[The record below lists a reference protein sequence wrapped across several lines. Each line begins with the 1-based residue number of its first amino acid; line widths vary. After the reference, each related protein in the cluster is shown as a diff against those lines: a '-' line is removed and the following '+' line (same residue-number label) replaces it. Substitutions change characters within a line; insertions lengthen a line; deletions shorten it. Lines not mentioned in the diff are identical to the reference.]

1 MKISEYAGPDYADDH
16 GSVERDILLASQV
29 RILAEVSQR
38 EEELSK
44 LDSEMRAFFS
54 WNDYAPALCEDIV
67 LTGADDYDIDEDDI
81 EAVRETWIEL
91 THALDVDHHF
101 PFVDLEEVLLA
112 AENNTRDGLVEAD
125 LEDLDDE
132 EAAR

>member
-1 MKISEYAGPDYADDH
+1 MKISSYAPDYEDDH
-16 GSVERDILLASQV
+16 GHVEDDILLASQV

-38 EEELSK
+38 EDELSK
-44 LDSEMRAFFS
+44 LDPEMRAFFS

-67 LTGADDYDIDEDDI
+67 VSGVDDYDIDEDDI

-112 AENNTRDGLVEAD
+112 AENSAGDELTDAD
-125 LEDLDDE
+125 FEDLDNEDE
-132 EAAR
+132 E

>member
-1 MKISEYAGPDYADDH
+1 MKISRYAPDYEDDH
-16 GSVERDILLASQV
+16 GHVEADILLASQV

-38 EEELSK
+38 EDELSK
-44 LDSEMRAFFS
+44 LDPEIRAFFS

-67 LTGADDYDIDEDDI
+67 VSGVDDYDIDEDDI

-112 AENNTRDGLVEAD
+112 AENSAGNELTDADFED
-125 LEDLDDE
+125 LEDEDDE
-132 EAAR
+132 